1 MVSVVYISGG
11 DDDDNDNGQLTHK
24 QMNDMMKLNVVA
36 VCIVKQMNVLT
47 FSIFTITLFTVFGL
61 KQVFFLSFEKQMLY
75 KHGK

>member
-47 FSIFTITLFTVFGL
+47 FSKTNVI
-61 KQVFFLSFEKQMLY
+61 
-75 KHGK
+75 